1 MSANHYCTFSNL
13 ISLLLYMD
21 VQTPPLKKKMV
32 IYASKSHSIWGKALP
47 KIRLHF
53 QLVTAFNIHIQTSG
67 LRLCRH
73 LPCYWHLPP
82 VSLAHT
88 MQIVVLHEFIFTG
101 NDADL
106 WSVFVHF
113 ACIFFF
119 FFTLSYL
126 KITLPSHPFV
136 YSINL
141 GWRGAE
147 GRLFAKTPKI
157 SLSHWQVWKSVCPN
171 TINRKRQQPKHG
183 YHQFSI
189 SKWNNDEEADNT
201 IIFQIHNCTVLSHV
215 TLV

>member
-1 MSANHYCTFSNL
+1 MIGNFSQIFSRFHCVNKSNWCFSGVSDECQ
-13 ISLLLYMD
+13 SLLHFLKPDQFAAVYGCTD
-21 VQTPPLKKKMV
+21 PPLKKKMV

-119 FFTLSYL
+119 FLLWAT
-126 KITLPSHPFV
+126 
-136 YSINL
+136 
-141 GWRGAE
+141 
-147 GRLFAKTPKI
+147 
-157 SLSHWQVWKSVCPN
+157 
-171 TINRKRQQPKHG
+171 
-183 YHQFSI
+183 
-189 SKWNNDEEADNT
+189 
-201 IIFQIHNCTVLSHV
+201 
-215 TLV
+215 

>member
-1 MSANHYCTFSNL
+1 MFLRCFWWVPIITALS
-13 ISLLLYMD
+13 
-21 VQTPPLKKKMV
+21 QTWSVCCCIWMYRPPPLKKKMV

-119 FFTLSYL
+119 FYFELL
-126 KITLPSHPFV
+126 KNHFALTSFC
-136 YSINL
+136 
-141 GWRGAE
+141 
-147 GRLFAKTPKI
+147 LF
-157 SLSHWQVWKSVCPN
+157 
-171 TINRKRQQPKHG
+171 
-183 YHQFSI
+183 Y
-189 SKWNNDEEADNT
+189 
-201 IIFQIHNCTVLSHV
+201 
-215 TLV
+215 

>member
-1 MSANHYCTFSNL
+1 MVISPKYSPDFIVLTSQTGVSQVFLMSANHYCTFSNL

-119 FFTLSYL
+119 FLLWAT
-126 KITLPSHPFV
+126 
-136 YSINL
+136 
-141 GWRGAE
+141 
-147 GRLFAKTPKI
+147 
-157 SLSHWQVWKSVCPN
+157 
-171 TINRKRQQPKHG
+171 
-183 YHQFSI
+183 
-189 SKWNNDEEADNT
+189 
-201 IIFQIHNCTVLSHV
+201 
-215 TLV
+215 

>member
-1 MSANHYCTFSNL
+1 MQAPPLLLTFASCLTCPHYADCSPAWIYLYWQWCWLVISFCTFC
-13 ISLLLYMD
+13 M
-21 VQTPPLKKKMV
+21 
-32 IYASKSHSIWGKALP
+32 H
-47 KIRLHF
+47 
-53 QLVTAFNIHIQTSG
+53 
-67 LRLCRH
+67 
-73 LPCYWHLPP
+73 
-82 VSLAHT
+82 
-88 MQIVVLHEFIFTG
+88 
-101 NDADL
+101 
-106 WSVFVHF
+106 
-113 ACIFFF
+113 FFF